1 MRRPV
6 LLHLFPSLSLLSH
19 ALFKTPHPV
28 TTPYVFHSPGGHKHI
43 SLFLFLPI
51 HVQMHRLHHSFPLHS
66 TNVWCYT
73 WDTLSHC
80 NPGQWFSFSFL
91 IFFFLFSLLAAVDSW
106 FFSPFSAVK
115 LNAALLAAVSLG
127 FLLFVETGMLCYLI
141 PFCIHPLLP
150 QMSLGYD
157 PFKFFIRHTANYVRH
172 LANVNCHSSSLDLGK
187 DVVSLAGGVVNLLKI
202 CNFARKKKK
211 TSGKL
216 AAQLAWGHM
225 NFGNLS
231 LAFPPLCAHMDCI
244 LSFIIC
250 APTHCSKYNSGN
262 TQILWEMF
270 FSYYSCLV
278 HKDSVWENSVLFR
291 FASWYLGWVQIPL

>member
-1 MRRPV
+1 M
-6 LLHLFPSLSLLSH
+6 
-19 ALFKTPHPV
+19 
-28 TTPYVFHSPGGHKHI
+28 
-43 SLFLFLPI
+43 
-51 HVQMHRLHHSFPLHS
+51 
-66 TNVWCYT
+66 
-73 WDTLSHC
+73 
-80 NPGQWFSFSFL
+80 
-91 IFFFLFSLLAAVDSW
+91 
-106 FFSPFSAVK
+106 K

-127 FLLFVETGMLCYLI
+127 FLLFIETGMLCYLI

-225 NFGNLS
+225 NFG
-231 LAFPPLCAHMDCI
+231 
-244 LSFIIC
+244 
-250 APTHCSKYNSGN
+250 
-262 TQILWEMF
+262 
-270 FSYYSCLV
+270 
-278 HKDSVWENSVLFR
+278 
-291 FASWYLGWVQIPL
+291 

>member
-1 MRRPV
+1 MIFFF
-6 LLHLFPSLSLLSH
+6 FP
-19 ALFKTPHPV
+19 
-28 TTPYVFHSPGGHKHI
+28 G
-43 SLFLFLPI
+43 
-51 HVQMHRLHHSFPLHS
+51 
-66 TNVWCYT
+66 
-73 WDTLSHC
+73 
-80 NPGQWFSFSFL
+80 
-91 IFFFLFSLLAAVDSW
+91 FFFLFSLLAAVDSW

-187 DVVSLAGGVVNLLKI
+187 DVVSLAGGVVNLLNI

-225 NFGNLS
+225 NFG
-231 LAFPPLCAHMDCI
+231 
-244 LSFIIC
+244 
-250 APTHCSKYNSGN
+250 
-262 TQILWEMF
+262 
-270 FSYYSCLV
+270 
-278 HKDSVWENSVLFR
+278 
-291 FASWYLGWVQIPL
+291 